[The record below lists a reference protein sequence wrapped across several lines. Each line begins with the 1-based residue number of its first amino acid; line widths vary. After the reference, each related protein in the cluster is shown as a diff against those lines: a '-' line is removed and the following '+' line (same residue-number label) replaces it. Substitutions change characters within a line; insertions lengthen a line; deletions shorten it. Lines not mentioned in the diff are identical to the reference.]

1 MVLFRYRV
9 SAEWGHIAFVTAIAI
24 TCLIYVFDTLSVS
37 HHINNTILVVPAAG
51 LVLLLCV
58 WVVISGISIRRVIP
72 DARNGQDQAIS
83 LEEKQALA
91 KSIVLM
97 ALTGVYVAIIEF
109 VGLDIASFAFLI
121 VVLVLLGE
129 RRPIFVLCFALIFT
143 LIVVGGT
150 VALIPYP
157 IPMTLL

>member
-24 TCLIYVFDTLSVS
+24 TCLIYIFDTLSVS
-37 HHINNTILVVPAAG
+37 HHINNIILVVPFAG
-51 LVLLLCV
+51 LTLLLCV
-58 WVVISGISIRRVIP
+58 WVVISGIRIRRVIP
-72 DARNGQDQAIS
+72 DVTNGQDQTIGT
-83 LEEKQALA
+83 EDKQALA
-91 KSIVLM
+91 KPIALM
-97 ALTGVYVAIIEF
+97 ALTGVYVVIIEF

-121 VVLVLLGE
+121 VVLILLGE
-129 RRPIFVLCFALIFT
+129 RRPFFVLCYALIFT

-150 VALIPYP
+150 GALIPYP

>member
-51 LVLLLCV
+51 LILILCV
-58 WVVISGISIRRVIP
+58 WVLISGIRIRKISP
-72 DARNGQDQAIS
+72 DVRNGQDQPLS
-83 LEEKQALA
+83 LEDKQSLA
-91 KSIVLM
+91 KSIALM
-97 ALTGVYVAIIEF
+97 ALTGVYVVIIEF

-121 VVLVLLGE
+121 VVLILLGE
-129 RRPIFVLCFALIFT
+129 RRPLFILCYALIFT

-150 VALIPYP
+150 GALIPYP